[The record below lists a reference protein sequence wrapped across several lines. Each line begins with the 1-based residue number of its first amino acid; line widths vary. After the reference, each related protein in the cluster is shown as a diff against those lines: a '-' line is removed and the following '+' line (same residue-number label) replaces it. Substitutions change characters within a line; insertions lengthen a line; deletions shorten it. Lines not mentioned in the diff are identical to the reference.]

1 MKLSNNDWREESD
14 ISEGMTRPT
23 AVCLNQKIYVGDR
36 WMPESCRKYLYVF
49 DIFNRKWSTLRFHN
63 LCEMWGFTLA
73 TTKNLVHTL
82 GGEVRN
88 DDELELYSNNVFTLD
103 GNLRWF
109 NTLPPLNVGRIW
121 AASTSFEDFIV
132 IAGGRFA
139 KGQLSSV
146 EVLNSSASSSTWWTI
161 SDLPMRSSLVQ
172 CTATL
177 NQLFIGFGARTR
189 TVYTAK
195 VDAIKEYPNHVDNL
209 ESGSG
214 FWQSL
219 PVPPLKFCGL
229 VTINNCVVIM
239 GGTDEDDK
247 PDSSVYLY
255 DHCKQK
261 WTKVSEMNRNRD
273 SPAVVACTSDN
284 GNQELFVIG
293 GDGANTF
300 VESFEMM

>member
-1 MKLSNNDWREESD
+1 M
-14 ISEGMTRPT
+14 
-23 AVCLNQKIYVGDR
+23 
-36 WMPESCRKYLYVF
+36 
-49 DIFNRKWSTLRFHN
+49 
-63 LCEMWGFTLA
+63 
-73 TTKNLVHTL
+73 
-82 GGEVRN
+82 
-88 DDELELYSNNVFTLD
+88 
-103 GNLRWF
+103 
-109 NTLPPLNVGRIW
+109 NVGRIW
-121 AASTSFEDFIV
+121 AASTSFEDVIV

-146 EVLNSSASSSTWWTI
+146 EVLNSSTSSSTWWTI

-195 VDAIKEYPNHVDNL
+195 LDAIKEYPNCVDDL

-219 PVPPLKFCGL
+219 PVLPLKFCGL

-247 PDSSVYLY
+247 PDSLVYLY
-255 DHCKQK
+255 DHCKQR
-261 WTKVSEMNRNRD
+261 WAKVSEMNRNRD
-273 SPAVVACTSDN
+273 SPAVVACISEN
-284 GNQELFVIG
+284 CNQELFVIG

-300 VESFEMM
+300 VESFKNDLIIHLLLSD